1 MGEFSNSLPKAKSGF
16 HAEKTVSTR
25 RHTKLLHEGDY
36 VAEVEVELIDAD
48 GGWGPYL
55 SLDDVRKLDSLRVAL
70 QQGDIASALKFAR
83 VYRLTQITAAG

>member
-1 MGEFSNSLPKAKSGF
+1 MDAGF

-25 RHTKLLHEGDY
+25 KHTKLLHEGDY
-36 VAEVEVELIDAD
+36 VAEVEVQLIDAD

-70 QQGDIASALKFAR
+70 RQGDMASALKCAR
-83 VYRLTQITAAG
+83 VYRLTPITVAD